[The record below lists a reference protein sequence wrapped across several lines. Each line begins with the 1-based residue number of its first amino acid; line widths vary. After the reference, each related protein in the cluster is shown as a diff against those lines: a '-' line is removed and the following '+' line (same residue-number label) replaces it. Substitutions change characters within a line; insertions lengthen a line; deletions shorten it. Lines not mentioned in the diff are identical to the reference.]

1 MGSTKLAASAAPGAT
16 SDVPGGECGG
26 ELQATEFQLPC
37 EHVTCAAAAA
47 DGSS

>member
-1 MGSTKLAASAAPGAT
+1 MGSTKLAASAAAAT

-26 ELQATEFQLPC
+26 ELQAGEFQLPC
-37 EHVTCAAAAA
+37 EHVMCAAAAA